1 MFMSNKKEYL
11 EIIKQFT
18 FLVVDDWSP
27 MRRLICNMLSTVL
40 GIQNKVECAEDGK
53 EAVNKLQHMHCDFII
68 CDINMPRMNGIE
80 FLNFVRETEEYKDI
94 PFLMITGESTQ
105 AIVALVAEGEVN
117 DYLVKPIEILTL
129 EERLVEIFQRKRHP
143 SEGEQKYRQAL
154 AHQQVGE
161 YDLAI
166 NGALELCAPPYIKQA
181 KVLNLLGECHLAAG
195 KLPEAR
201 QLVAQAINLNPF
213 YIKSFKS
220 LAAIKEKAG
229 DLKGAIEA
237 LGEANKLSP
246 FNSTRLL
253 EIGRLLL
260 KVGVKQEALKV
271 INNALQLIT
280 ISPKQQ
286 QKIKKEAGDILLQGG
301 MAAEAA
307 DFFIQCIKDDPRN
320 VHLYN
325 RAGVALRQQKK
336 YQEAFQWYQKALEI
350 DRRDET
356 TYYNLGIL
364 YYDIGQKEKSLKS
377 FKTALHLKPD
387 FSKAQKKLQQLFKA
401 L

>member
-1 MFMSNKKEYL
+1 MNKKKEYL
-11 EIIKQFT
+11 EIIRQLT
-18 FLVVDDWSP
+18 FLVVEDWSP
-27 MRRLICNMLSTVL
+27 MRRLICSMLANVM
-40 GIQNKVECAEDGK
+40 GVKNKVESAVDGK
-53 EAVNKLQHMHCDFII
+53 EAVDKLPQMHCDFII

-80 FLNFVRETEEYKDI
+80 FLNFVRESEEYQDL

-105 AIVALVAEGEVN
+105 EIVALVAEGEVN

-129 EERLVEIFQRKRHP
+129 EDRLAEIIQKKRHP

-154 AHQQVGE
+154 AHQEAGK

-166 NGALELCAPPYIKQA
+166 TAAAELCRSPYIKQA
-181 KVLNLLGECHLAAG
+181 KVLNLLGECYLGVG

-201 QLVAQAINLNPF
+201 QLIAQAINLNPF
-213 YIKSFKS
+213 YIKSFKN
-220 LAAIKEKAG
+220 LAVIEEKAG

-246 FNSTRLL
+246 YNSARLL

-260 KVGVKQEALKV
+260 KIGVKPEALKV
-271 INNALQLIT
+271 INQALQLIT
-280 ISPKQQ
+280 SSPKQQ
-286 QKIKKEAGDILLQGG
+286 QQIKRTAGEILLKGG

-307 DFFIQCIKDDPRN
+307 DFFIQSINDDPGN

-336 YQEAFQWYQKALEI
+336 HQEALQWYQKALKIDCHNEI
-350 DRRDET
+350 T
-356 TYYNLGIL
+356 HYNLGIL
-364 YYDIGQKEKSLKS
+364 YYDIDQKDKARES
-377 FKTALHLKPD
+377 FKTALQLKPSFD
-387 FSKAQKKLQQLFKA
+387 QAKKKLEQLVTEV
-401 L
+401 